1 MQDEALQLLLLQW
14 LQGSG
19 RQMQREHRAG
29 EFSGQRKQRAQ
40 RAGECSGRR
49 KRRDQRLG
57 KYCRFDEVAAT

>member
-29 EFSGQRKQRAQ
+29 EFSGQRKRREQ

-49 KRRDQRLG
+49 DQRLG
-57 KYCRFDEVAAT
+57 KYCSLDEVAAA